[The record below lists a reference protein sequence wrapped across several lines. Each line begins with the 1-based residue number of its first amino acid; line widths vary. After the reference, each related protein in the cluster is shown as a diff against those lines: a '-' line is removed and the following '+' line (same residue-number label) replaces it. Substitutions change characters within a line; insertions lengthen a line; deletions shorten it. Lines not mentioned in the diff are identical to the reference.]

1 MTQKYINCK
10 GCKKRS
16 IEPVNCH
23 SICKE
28 YLAFRAKKD
37 EEIQKRSKE
46 AQINQ
51 GFIEI
56 RRNSYQRAHRG
67 QRHQGHY
74 NKIFNYY

>member
-1 MTQKYINCK
+1 MTQKYLSCK

-37 EEIQKRSKE
+37 EEMQQRNKE

-51 GFIEI
+51 GFIDI

-67 QRHQGHY
+67 QRHQ
-74 NKIFNYY
+74 